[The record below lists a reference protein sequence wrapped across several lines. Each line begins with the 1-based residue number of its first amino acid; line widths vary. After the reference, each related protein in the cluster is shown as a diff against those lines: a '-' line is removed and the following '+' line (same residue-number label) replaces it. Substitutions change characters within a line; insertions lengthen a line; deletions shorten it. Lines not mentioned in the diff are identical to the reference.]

1 MFRTNAKGIEHELSS
16 TSRLIGAVLLFVFC
30 FFQALGPIKSG
41 ICLSAEPRPSEGLGE
56 PFGAV
61 RRPADTQDGMD
72 LDAPTG
78 VPERT
83 ARPNSMLL
91 SEQSEK
97 TEMADVLE
105 DVWDSDKYISID
117 EIQPGMEAYCLTCY
131 KGTEIEKFGL
141 DVISVVR
148 DVEPGRD
155 VILVQGTD
163 ERFIHTGPVGGC
175 SGSPVYIDGR
185 LAGALAFAWSFSKDP
200 LYGVT
205 PIGDMLK
212 VGSGSSRVKSAERDV
227 DQVGFVFDFSR
238 PIDFAEIY
246 TQIASP
252 RISAS
257 TGLGG
262 ISPLPCPLI
271 TSGLPAG
278 VCEQLESWVKPF
290 GFIVV
295 PGISSTATPTPSG
308 QGQDA
313 AVQLEPGAVLVVPLI
328 SGDMVMFVLGTAT
341 LVSGDKVYGF
351 GHSFLGYGPVD
362 LPMATGQVHTVVSSL
377 ARSFKLGSM
386 GEIVG
391 ALTVDESA
399 AVLGRIGAK
408 AKTIP
413 LTIKID
419 RYNDTDVRV
428 YNCQIVDN
436 QMLTPTILRMAIAGA
451 ALYLGDFPPDHMIE
465 YKTTIALRG
474 ADAINFENVSTNVSI
489 NEVLLESIGSV
500 ALLMNNPFRKVDIES
515 FDLEIRVEPR
525 NIVSHIW
532 SVDLSDSK
540 VKAGEEIEID
550 VIVESFLAGMERY
563 QFRLKIPEGL
573 PEGKYDLTVCGSGG
587 YGQFL
592 RKAVPYKFIAHNF
605 SDLIEVLN
613 NSLQI
618 KRDKLYCLLTL
629 PPGGVA
635 VEKSELPDL
644 PATKALVLQN
654 AKRTLRTQPY
664 QRWLEKSLETDTV
677 VVDRKVMYVTV
688 EK

>member
-1 MFRTNAKGIEHELSS
+1 MFGTNAEGIQRQLSS
-16 TSRLIGAVLLFVFC
+16 GSRLIGAVLLFAFC
-30 FFQALGPIKSG
+30 FFPVLGPIKSEV
-41 ICLSAEPRPSEGLGE
+41 CLSAEPFS
-56 PFGAV
+56 AV
-61 RRPADTQDGMD
+61 RRPADMQDSVG
-72 LDAPTG
+72 LDTPTG

-83 ARPNSMLL
+83 AKSHSILL
-91 SEQSEK
+91 SEQSDK
-97 TEMADVLE
+97 TEIADVL
-105 DVWDSDKYISID
+105 DDIWDSDKYISID

-141 DVISVVR
+141 DVLSVVR

-205 PIGDMLK
+205 PIGDMLQ
-212 VGSGSSRVKSAERDV
+212 VGQVSGPDSYRARSAERDV

-238 PIDFAEIY
+238 PIDFAEIDK
-246 TQIASP
+246 QITTP

-257 TGLGG
+257 KGLAG

-271 TSGLPAG
+271 TSGLPAS
-278 VCEQLESWVKPF
+278 VCEQLESWVEPF
-290 GFIVV
+290 GLMVV
-295 PGISSTATPTPSG
+295 PGISGTAKLPLSR
-308 QGQDA
+308 QGEGA
-313 AVQLEPGAVLVVPLI
+313 GVQLEPGAVLVVPLI

-362 LPMATGQVHTVVSSL
+362 LPMAIGQVHTVVSSL

-391 ALTVDESA
+391 ALTADESA

-408 AKTIP
+408 AKTIS

-419 RYNDTDVRV
+419 RYNDTEVRV

-436 QMLTPTILRMAIAGA
+436 QVLTPAILRMAIAGA
-451 ALYLGDFPPDHMIE
+451 ALYLGDFPQDHMIE
-465 YKTTIALRG
+465 YKTAITLKG
-474 ADAINFENVSTNVSI
+474 ADAISFENISTDMGI
-489 NEVLLESIGSV
+489 NEVLLESTVSV
-500 ALLMNNPFRKVDIES
+500 ALLMNNPYRKADIES
-515 FDLEIRVEPR
+515 FDLEIRVEPK

-563 QFRLKIPEGL
+563 QFRFKIPEGL
-573 PEGKYDLTVCGSGG
+573 TAGKYELTVCGSGG

-592 RKAVPYKFIAHNF
+592 KKAVPYKFIAQNF

-618 KRDKLYCLLTL
+618 KRDKLYCILTL

-654 AKRTLRTQPY
+654 AKRTLKTQPY
-664 QRWLEKSLETDTV
+664 QRWLERSLETDTV
-677 VVDRKVMYVTV
+677 VVDKKVMYVTV